1 MAEWTYL
8 NYSDAER
15 LELRTLLEKVKSFPD
30 SNLAI
35 AINCKYPTKYD
46 EPDLFALIDEIRSE
60 HRITAVASSVDVISW
75 ALPLFLEADFNY
87 CTKDTSLSLTDLSL
101 KSMELTAGIIG
112 RLGGKSHGMYLFVK
126 ESLSADYFYSR
137 GLITALLNQRE
148 ISGFEQF
155 FTDFLSGK
163 DQNTLAIIKKTLC
176 SPVKS
181 NLLRSFDIERE
192 NFVRCFENGAA
203 EKISQ
208 YLRNHLRNKS

>member
-30 SNLAI
+30 NNLAI
-35 AINCKYPTKYD
+35 VLNCKLPAKYD
-46 EPDLFALIDEIRSE
+46 EADLFALIDEIRFA
-60 HRITAVASSVDVISW
+60 HRITAVASSVNVSSW
-75 ALPLFLEADFNY
+75 ALPLFLEADFNF
-87 CTKDTSLSLTDLSL
+87 CTRDVSLSLADLSL
-101 KSMELTAGIIG
+101 KSTELTAGIIG
-112 RLGGKSHGMYLFVK
+112 RLCGKSFGMYLLVK
-126 ESLSADYFYSR
+126 ESLSADYFYSK
-137 GLITALLNQRE
+137 GLITVLVNQRE

-176 SPVKS
+176 SPVES
-181 NLLRSFDIERE
+181 NSLRSFDIERE
-192 NFVRCFENGAA
+192 NFVQCFENGAA